1 MNKVELLAPSGNFEC
16 VKAAVASGANAV
28 YLGGQLF
35 SARAY
40 ANNFSTEELDKVCD
54 YCHGYGV
61 KVYVTVNTLY
71 KDSEFTQLISFIDDL
86 YRIGVDGLIMQDLGA
101 ISLVRKC

>member
-40 ANNFSTEELDKVCD
+40 AGNFSVEELNEVCD
-54 YCHGYGV
+54 YCHCRGV
-61 KVYVTVNTLY
+61 KVYVTVIVL
-71 KDSEFTQLISFIDDL
+71 
-86 YRIGVDGLIMQDLGA
+86 
-101 ISLVRKC
+101 SLVF